1 MLHHGRADNV
11 VRFHMY
17 VILLTWLARA
27 MYYSCFKLRLAA
39 TGGLLGLGFGF
50 SILSAAELLYFFL
63 LRWCYYWYQSKKK
76 EQNLVHVQPS
86 YPALIQTDFEG
97 SVTKLPSQNRAR
109 VKVDNVFLRIRSCM
123 FIIRAMLFFLFFRPI
138 FEHGYPQV

>member
-1 MLHHGRADNV
+1 M

-27 MYYSCFKLRLAA
+27 MYYSCFKFRLAA

-97 SVTKLPSQNRAR
+97 SITKLPSQNRAR
-109 VKVDNVFLRIRSCM
+109 VKVNNVFLRIRSYVC
-123 FIIRAMLFFLFFRPI
+123 LLYELCYSFFKGPSSSTDTPNFR
-138 FEHGYPQV
+138 YL